1 MIDRAGGVGSLCR
14 VGDPATSRRTRRRR
28 SRRPF
33 LLTALALCSAV
44 AIGSCAVLW
53 LAVHVLTDVSDDG
66 LPLADGVELLKVAL
80 AAGLSKWAAAA
91 QAA

>member
-1 MIDRAGGVGSLCR
+1 VLAVLGLC
-14 VGDPATSRRTRRRR
+14 
-28 SRRPF
+28 
-33 LLTALALCSAV
+33 LTT

-53 LAVHVLTDVSDDG
+53 LAVHVVDGVSEDG

-91 QAA
+91 QAP